1 MTTATAEKNLLKE
14 IPNSP
19 LNEDKIL
26 QIISSDLLDKQSIA
40 FIKRFTRFNDQYISH
55 LLQISIR
62 TLRNYTLVGAILKT
76 KLAKEHW
83 IKILS
88 LYKHGEEVFGEK
100 DLFIEWLNQNNFYFD
115 NKPPIHFLDTVAGIK
130 FIDNQ
135 LTGMQFGDNA

>member
-1 MTTATAEKNLLKE
+1 MSTLAAEKSFLNA
-14 IPNSP
+14 IPDSP

-26 QIISSDLLDKQSIA
+26 KIISMDLLDKQSLE
-40 FIKRFTRFNDQYISH
+40 FIKRITKFNDQYISD
-55 LLQISIR
+55 LLKISLR
-62 TLRNYTLVGAILKT
+62 TLRNHSLVGGMLKT

-100 DLFIEWLNQNNFYFD
+100 DLFIEWLNKSNYYFD
-115 NKPPIHFLDTVAGIK
+115 NKPPIDYLDTVAGIK

-135 LTGMQFGDNA
+135 LTGMQYGDNA

>member
-26 QIISSDLLDKQSIA
+26 RIIASNLLDKQSIN
-40 FIKRFTRFNDQYISH
+40 FIKKWTKFNDQYISD
-55 LLQISIR
+55 LLKINIR
-62 TLRNYTLVGAILKT
+62 TLRNYTMVGAMLKT
-76 KLAKEHW
+76 KLEKEHW

-88 LYKHGEEVFGEK
+88 LFKHGEEVFGDK
-100 DLFIEWLNQNNFYFD
+100 DLFIEWLNRKNFYFD
-115 NKPPIHFLDTVAGIK
+115 YKPPLYFIDTAAGIK

-135 LTGMQFGDNA
+135 LTGMQYGDNA